1 MYAWIRRLE
10 VTLTS
15 NTLKKKITFGAN
27 HLEGKDDLFI
37 DVRGYKYM
45 STLKD
50 ECVVKIKNLTMSEV
64 VQIMQGEFYDV
75 EIKAG
80 YKSSSVMTIFNGG
93 VLYISNEID
102 DRKSNTIIILCASK
116 LVAKY
121 GQSRLNLTLNSGI
134 NLYSAINFICKRAGI
149 PQTNVST
156 QFKKKFLQDITT
168 IDTNVASWIDQLC
181 SSNETYISN
190 SDAITEGVVSIFD
203 SAKSDN
209 RIITLRE
216 DNMILREYP
225 QLNTDGLTLSV
236 MPTFNFMCGDTIKI
250 DNSIIQIPVS
260 NKSEI
265 SKNYGYYLDKD
276 GCYMIYQM
284 QYALQ
289 NRGSDFTLQMLC
301 KSRSLVS
308 KLAGTL

>member
-10 VTLTS
+10 VSLTS
-15 NTLKKKITFGAN
+15 TKLKKKLVFGAN
-27 HLEGKDDLFI
+27 HLEGKDDLYI
-37 DVRGYKYM
+37 DVRGHKYM

-50 ECVVKIKNLTMSEV
+50 ECVIKIKNLTMSEV
-64 VQIMQGEFYDV
+64 VQIIQGQFYDV
-75 EIKAG
+75 EVKAG
-80 YKSSSVMTIFNGG
+80 YKSSSEMTIFSGG

-116 LVAKY
+116 MIAKY

-134 NLYSAINFICKRAGI
+134 NLHAAINFICKRAAI
-149 PQTNVST
+149 PNTNVST
-156 QFKKKFLQDITT
+156 QFKKKFLQDV
-168 IDTNVASWIDQLC
+168 TNINTNAANWIDQLC
-181 SSNETYISN
+181 ASNDTYISN
-190 SDAITEGVVSIFD
+190 SDSILGSSFSIFD
-203 SAKSDN
+203 SAKSNN
-209 RIITLRE
+209 RVITLRS
-216 DNMILREYP
+216 DNIILQSYP
-225 QLNTDGLTLSV
+225 QLNADGLSLKV

-276 GCYMIYQM
+276 GYYMIYQM

-289 NRGSDFTLQMLC
+289 NRGSEFNLQMLC

-308 KLAGTL
+308 KLAGAL